1 MPWSPESY
9 IFYLCPLKVRYFRDL
24 CRAKLFFYLFFL
36 LECMG
41 SFFQSIPADRGA
53 THVDAVPQDG
63 RIIPV
68 PSGMAGRRT
77 ACAAQVAGRHT
88 GRRTGDAVVRGDRD
102 KAKALGRDRWIG
114 RASGRERGGQVV

>member
-68 PSGMAGRRT
+68 PSGMAGRRK
-77 ACAAQVAGRHT
+77 ACAAPVAGRLT
-88 GRRTGDAVVRGDRD
+88 GRRTGEAVVRGDRD
-102 KAKALGRDRWIG
+102 KAQALGRNRWKAGDRKST
-114 RASGRERGGQVV
+114 RLNSRH

>member
-9 IFYLCPLKVRYFRDL
+9 ISYLCPLQVRYVRDL

-77 ACAAQVAGRHT
+77 ACAAQDRKS
-88 GRRTGDAVVRGDRD
+88 VVSGKGVSVRVY
-102 KAKALGRDRWIG
+102 LGGARLM
-114 RASGRERGGQVV
+114 

>member
-9 IFYLCPLKVRYFRDL
+9 ISYLCPLQVRYVRDL

-41 SFFQSIPADRGA
+41 SFFQSIQADRGA
-53 THVDAVPQDG
+53 THVEAVPQDG

-68 PSGMAGRRT
+68 PIGMPGPRT
-77 ACAAQVAGRHT
+77 AYAAPVDGSHTDRRAGN
-88 GRRTGDAVVRGDRD
+88 GVFRGNREQ
-102 KAKALGRDRWIG
+102 AQNIGRDTTGTR
-114 RASGRERGGQVV
+114 

>member
-1 MPWSPESY
+1 MTWSLESY
-9 IFYLCPLKVRYFRDL
+9 ISYLCPLQVRYVRDL
-24 CRAKLFFYLFFL
+24 CRAKFLFYLFFL

-41 SFFQSIPADRGA
+41 SFLQSIQADRRA

-63 RIIPV
+63 RIIPF

-88 GRRTGDAVVRGDRD
+88 GRRTGGAVVRGDRE
-102 KAKALGRDRWIG
+102 KAQALGRDRWKAG
-114 RASGRERGGQVV
+114 HLAFHEAL